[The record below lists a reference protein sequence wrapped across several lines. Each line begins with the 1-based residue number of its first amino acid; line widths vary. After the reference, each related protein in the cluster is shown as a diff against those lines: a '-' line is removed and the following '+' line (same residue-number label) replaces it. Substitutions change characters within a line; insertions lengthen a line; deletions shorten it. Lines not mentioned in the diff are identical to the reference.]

1 MRLYPPVHTIARR
14 AITGDVVAGHEVAA
28 GTDVIVSP
36 WLLHRHR
43 KLWHDPER
51 FQPERFAA
59 DQGER
64 DRFAY
69 LPFGAG
75 PRICIGQGFAMMEG
89 TLILAVL
96 AGRWRL
102 EIVNPEEIEPVGLIT
117 LRPRTGLKVKLLPR

>member
-14 AITGDVVAGHEVAA
+14 AIAGDVVAGAEGVPGDVVAGHEVAA

-59 DQGER
+59 GQGER

-96 AGRWRL
+96 AG
-102 EIVNPEEIEPVGLIT
+102 
-117 LRPRTGLKVKLLPR
+117 

>member
-1 MRLYPPVHTIARR
+1 
-14 AITGDVVAGHEVAA
+14 
-28 GTDVIVSP
+28 
-36 WLLHRHR
+36 
-43 KLWHDPER
+43 
-51 FQPERFAA
+51 
-59 DQGER
+59 
-64 DRFAY
+64 